1 MLTNF
6 RQQLTRTEGFRHV
19 VIAASRPRLLLFAA
33 ERVRS
38 DSNDRDRAQRWI
50 GFNAARGCI
59 TVHDRELDIHQD
71 KVGPLLCYRG
81 KRLLAVFDFGNL
93 IVSRG
98 QHVADN
104 LAIIRLVLHHQ
115 NALAHARS
123 TCCSTTTGSVNANVE
138 PWPGCDS
145 TQIRPPC
152 ISMIRFEMA
161 SPKPVPPF
169 LRVMALSAC
178 WNSERGWP

>member
-50 GFNAARGCI
+50 GFNAARGGVA
-59 TVHDRELDIHQD
+59 VHDRQLDIHQD
-71 KVGPLLCYRG
+71 KIRPLFCDG
-81 KRLLAVFDFGNL
+81 SERLLAVLGLRDL

-98 QHVADN
+98 EHIAND
-104 LAIIRLVLHHQ
+104 LAIIRLVLDHQ
-115 NALAHARS
+115 NALAHAASTCRS
-123 TCCSTTTGSVNANVE
+123 TITGSVNANVE
-138 PWPGCDS
+138 PFPGWDS
-145 TQIRPPC
+145 TQILPPC
-152 ISMIRFEMA
+152 ISMMRLDMA
-161 SPKPVPPF
+161 SPNPVPPF

-178 WNSERGWP
+178 WNS